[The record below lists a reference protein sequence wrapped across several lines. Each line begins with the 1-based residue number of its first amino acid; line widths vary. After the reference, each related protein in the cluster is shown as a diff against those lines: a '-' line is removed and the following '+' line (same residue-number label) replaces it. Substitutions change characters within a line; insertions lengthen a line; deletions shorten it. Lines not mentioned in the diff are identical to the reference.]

1 MTDNYQRAHALLSGQ
16 KDALVKIADALLARE
31 VLDADQVRRLAAGL
45 LLDDPQPVAARVA
58 VAEEDEP
65 RPRQK
70 ERAPIVPALNKPL
83 PQE

>member
-1 MTDNYQRAHALLSGQ
+1 
-16 KDALVKIADALLARE
+16 

-45 LLDDPQPVAARVA
+45 PLDDPQPAAARVPS
-58 VAEEDEP
+58 AEDDA

-70 ERAPIVPALNKPL
+70 ERSPIVPALNQPI